1 MFACICVYV
10 CACVN
15 MRICVALG
23 CRTKSR
29 KKACECPTAYEH
41 TTHTFYPHVL
51 DPYICIL
58 LPFLLLCCSF
68 HFSPLLSH
76 LHPCTNTHTYYLSPT
91 HAHMP
96 KKKLVT
102 QGQSLSLLPIDSSR
116 GYIVICY
123 QPISNKMEQRE
134 HTPSHTN
141 S

>member
-29 KKACECPTAYEH
+29 KKACECPTAYEY

-76 LHPCTNTHTYYLSPT
+76 LHPCTNTHTHTHVLSFTNTCTYAEEKTGYTGAISVFAP
-91 HAHMP
+91 HRFLKGVHCY
-96 KKKLVT
+96 
-102 QGQSLSLLPIDSSR
+102 LLPALI
-116 GYIVICY
+116 
-123 QPISNKMEQRE
+123 K
-134 HTPSHTN
+134 
-141 S
+141 